1 VVKNA
6 KYHHTSSSIYPGI
19 YQPVFAKEQEL
30 VTVRSSK
37 PPVNIIEFPDYYQV
51 EMPAPGFKKEDFFI
65 KTQGSSLIVVV
76 KKKCTDKTKDAF
88 YRQHGFH
95 CRYIARN
102 IDLPGDADTE
112 FGTAEYNNGVLYIYL
127 YKSPYSVPNSQNFI
141 IVY

>member
-1 VVKNA
+1 VVKSA
-6 KYHHTSSSIYPGI
+6 KYHHTSTAIYPGI
-19 YQPVFAKEQEL
+19 YQPVFTKEQEL
-30 VTVRSSK
+30 VTVRGSK

-65 KTQGSSLIVVV
+65 KTQGSTLIIVVH
-76 KKKCTDKTKDAF
+76 KRCSNITKDAC

-112 FGTAEYNNGVLYIYL
+112 FGTAEYNNGVLSIYL
-127 YKSPYSVPNSQNFI
+127 YKSGYSMPNCKNFI